1 MKTLTHPMKLT
12 LAALVV
18 AVAGTA
24 ASMAQAQP
32 FGGRHGGHGPMMGA
46 DGMRG
51 PGMAMGE
58 RMLDRVKATPEQRSQ
73 IHQIMDTARKDL
85 QAQHEAGRA
94 LRDQQMQLFTQP
106 NVDANAAEAL
116 RQKQL
121 AQHDQASKRMM
132 QAMLD
137 ASRVLTPEQRAQLA
151 SDLKQRR
158 DMMER
163 HQRERRALDPA
174 PKS

>member
-1 MKTLTHPMKLT
+1 MKTLTQPMKLI

-18 AVAGTA
+18 AVSGGTA
-24 ASMAQAQP
+24 AIAQAQP
-32 FGGRHGGHGPMMGA
+32 MRGADHGPMMGERGA
-46 DGMRG
+46 HAG
-51 PGMAMGE
+51 PGMHMGE
-58 RMLDRVKATPEQRSQ
+58 RMLDRVKASAEQRAQ
-73 IHQIMDTARKDL
+73 IRQIMEAARKDM
-85 QAQHEAGRA
+85 QGQREARRA

-106 NVDANAAEAL
+106 NVDANAVEAL
-116 RQKQL
+116 RQKQI
-121 AQHDQASKRMM
+121 AQHDQASKRMT
-132 QAMLD
+132 QAMVE

-151 SDLKQRR
+151 TDMRQRR